1 MEPLKNSN
9 SDYNSKTIKNN
20 DSEDFDAQF
29 INTNNCITNN
39 EETNKINPPKDI
51 FFKTTSFTNN
61 TNNKILNSQEE
72 NNNIN
77 LDSINLSL
85 KYSNDRKYNNEN
97 IQNGKSFF
105 FERYIENQNK
115 KKRKIKNNLVT
126 RVKTNINSNFTGD
139 RIKEMEE
146 AIKKLKTTEIF
157 SKKIDKSI
165 FSFNLKNYD
174 DCYNELLSSEI
185 IFNESEFAEFLL
197 VINGLD
203 TFIIGDFLA
212 KSKGLN
218 DNFIILK
225 LYMEKI
231 NFKGISF
238 LNAIRFLLSRLNLPK
253 DAGLILGIIDE
264 FTKEY
269 YKDNNPSDNYKDSNA
284 LYLLASTIFAL
295 NTMFIRKDIKNMNII
310 KKPEFIKMN
319 SDCNKDYASKIYD
332 ELEKNPL
339 DVKHDY
345 HEIIYKRIAF
355 TDKSHVK
362 EENKNEINEKELNE
376 YINIIKQG
384 QTFIKYGNYTTP
396 HERFFKLSRDE
407 QKLIWSS
414 TSSCCSLTPKK
425 SVKISKIKDV
435 YIGLNSSKVFE
446 KYKIP
451 LDYDQNCFSIA
462 LSNGSIDLRNE
473 SDGITKKWYYAIKF
487 LIKRQ
492 NGLNQFKIK
501 PKKKK
506 NENNEEETI
515 ETIWRTEILI
525 KWELYRK
532 YLIKRSSSMEL
543 YRNISEQNKKSFNQ
557 KLLDMFKRSKNNNI
571 EYDNLLNKSEFYHLW
586 TYGIPSFLRK
596 RIWPIIIGNDLSIT
610 ENFVNHYLKL
620 IEKIEFKE
628 LNKLMEETEENTNNK
643 KDEPLG
649 ICEDIVLNEM
659 LNDILKISNKVF
671 KNQIKKTDYDIDT
684 FTSNLFKIVRIF
696 ILYRQDVNYSEQL
709 VYISSILLLNSENYF
724 QAFVNL
730 VNFIIPS
737 CLIKFLKNRKDFIDI
752 RNLFF
757 TQLLEKYTP
766 LLKNHLEK
774 LEVKPSMYL
783 SQWLDYVFIKAFN
796 YKNVLRLWDIYL
808 LKGEIFLY
816 EIAISILIM
825 EEKELLNFPVTLILE
840 NIKHIPEKYTE
851 QEFFNILTKID
862 IYQQFKYYI
871 DEVNVGVEKG
881 ILMQAYMT
889 DKI

>member
-1 MEPLKNSN
+1 METLKNS
-9 SDYNSKTIKNN
+9 YTEECSKTIKNN
-20 DSEDFDAQF
+20 DSEDFDGQF
-29 INTNNCITNN
+29 INSSNIIINK
-39 EETNKINPPKDI
+39 EDTNKNNQPKNI

-61 TNNKILNSQEE
+61 NNNKILNGQEE

-77 LDSINLSL
+77 LDSISL
-85 KYSNDRKYNNEN
+85 KLANERKYNNEN
-97 IQNGKSFF
+97 ILKGKSIFL
-105 FERYIENQNK
+105 ERYIENQNK
-115 KKRKIKNNLVT
+115 KKRKIKNNLFN
-126 RVKTNINSNFTGD
+126 RVKTNINSNFTEE

-146 AIKKLKTTEIF
+146 EIKKLKTTEIF
-157 SKKIDKSI
+157 AKKIDKSI
-165 FSFNLKNYD
+165 FSFNLKKYD
-174 DCYNELLSSEI
+174 DCYNELLNSEI

-218 DNFIILK
+218 ENFAILK

-231 NFKGISF
+231 DFKGISF
-238 LNAIRFLLSRLNLPK
+238 LDAIRFLLSRLNLPK

-264 FTKEY
+264 FTQAY
-269 YKDNNPSDNYKDSNA
+269 YKDNNPSENYKDSNA

-295 NTMFIRKDIKNMNII
+295 NTMFIRTDIKNMNII
-310 KKPEFIKMN
+310 KKPEFISMN
-319 SDCNKDYASKIYD
+319 SDCDKNYVSNLYD
-332 ELEKNPL
+332 ELKNNPL

-345 HEIIYKRIAF
+345 HEVIYKRIAF
-355 TDKSHVK
+355 TDKSNVK
-362 EENKNEINEKELNE
+362 EENKEINEKELNE

-384 QTFIKYGNYTTP
+384 QTFFKYGNYTHP
-396 HERFFKLSRDE
+396 HQRFFKLSRDE
-407 QKLIWSS
+407 QKLTWRS
-414 TSSCCSLTPKK
+414 TSSCFSCPLIPKK
-425 SVKISKIKDV
+425 SVNINKIKDV

-451 LDYDQNCFSIA
+451 LDYDQNCFSI
-462 LSNGSIDLRNE
+462 
-473 SDGITKKWYYAIKF
+473 TKKWYHGIKF

-492 NGLNQFKIK
+492 KGLNQFKIK

-506 NENNEEETI
+506 NENNKEETI

-525 KWELYRK
+525 KWEFYRK
-532 YLIKRSSSMEL
+532 YLIKRSCSIEL
-543 YRNISEQNKKSFNQ
+543 YHNISEQNKKSFNQ
-557 KLLDMFKRSKNNNI
+557 KVLDMFKRSKSNKM

-586 TYGIPSFLRK
+586 TYGIPSFVRK

-610 ENFVNHYLKL
+610 ENFVNHYVKL
-620 IEKIEFKE
+620 IEKIEFEE
-628 LNKLMEETEENTNNK
+628 LNKLMKENIKNK
-643 KDEPLG
+643 IDEPLE
-649 ICEDIVLNEM
+649 ISEDIVLNEM
-659 LNDILKISNKVF
+659 LNDILIISNKVF
-671 KNQIKKTDYDIDT
+671 ENEIKKTDYDINT
-684 FTSNLFKIVRIF
+684 FSSNLFKIVRIF
-696 ILYRQDVNYSEQL
+696 ILYRQDINYSTQL
-709 VYISSILLLNSENYF
+709 VYISSILLLNSEDYF

-730 VNFIIPS
+730 VNFIIPT
-737 CLIKFLKNRKDFIDI
+737 CLIKFLKNKEDFIQI
-752 RNLFF
+752 RTLFF
-757 TQLLEKYTP
+757 TRLLEKYTP
-766 LLKNHLEK
+766 SLKNHLEK
-774 LEVKPSMYL
+774 LGVTPSMYL

-796 YKNVLRLWDIYL
+796 YKSVLRLWDIYL

-825 EEKELLNFPVTLILE
+825 EEKDLLNFPVTIILE

-881 ILMQAYMT
+881 ILMQAYFN